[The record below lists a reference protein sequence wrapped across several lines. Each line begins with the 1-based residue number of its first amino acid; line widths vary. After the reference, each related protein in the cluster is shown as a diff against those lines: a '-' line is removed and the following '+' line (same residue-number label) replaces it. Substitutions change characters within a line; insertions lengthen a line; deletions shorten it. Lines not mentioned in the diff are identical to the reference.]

1 MGESAHYI
9 TKEFSAECICKV
21 FNDLVAEGKINTIV
35 GGWAEYYQGHVDVLM
50 LKISVNEE
58 DKQILTINN
67 ILKLWKI

>member
-1 MGESAHYI
+1 
-9 TKEFSAECICKV
+9 
-21 FNDLVAEGKINTIV
+21 
-35 GGWAEYYQGHVDVLM
+35 M